1 MENNFQNTKI
11 IAPHLVTVLILWLLF
26 TVSDRTQLRLKQ
38 RRIYLLRELRSSEI
52 TANFIYE
59 LKFICVI
66 EYLSLSRV
74 NQWFALVTFVLMD
87 IYTLC
92 WKVAK
97 SNSTLIIFQLSS
109 FSGKYG
115 YPFLITQKLSQ
126 DWVLVAQLVSSFTAS

>member
-1 MENNFQNTKI
+1 MLVYLENNFQNTKI

-74 NQWFALVTFVLMD
+74 NQ
-87 IYTLC
+87 
-92 WKVAK
+92 
-97 SNSTLIIFQLSS
+97 
-109 FSGKYG
+109 
-115 YPFLITQKLSQ
+115 
-126 DWVLVAQLVSSFTAS
+126 